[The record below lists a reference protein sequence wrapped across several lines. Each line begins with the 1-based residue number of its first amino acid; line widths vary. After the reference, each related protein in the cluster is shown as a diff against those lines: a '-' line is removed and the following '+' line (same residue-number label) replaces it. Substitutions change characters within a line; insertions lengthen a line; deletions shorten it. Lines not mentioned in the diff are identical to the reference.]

1 MKRTIKY
8 SIVVPLF
15 NEEENIKPLYKSLK
29 SELVKLPGNH
39 EILFV
44 DDGSNDD
51 TFEELSKLA
60 KKDAHVKVIRFR
72 KNFGQTAALVA
83 GFDHASGNNIV
94 SIDGDMQNDPKD
106 IRSLLNKLNEGYDVV
121 CGWRKKRK
129 DSLFKKKIPSI
140 ISNWVASKLYGIK
153 IHDFGCTLRA
163 YKKRVLENILIYGEL
178 HRYLPAIIG
187 SKGYKVGEIIVDH
200 NPRKFGESKYGNKR
214 LVKGMLDL
222 SSVYIIE
229 RYLTRPMHLFGTLG
243 ILSITAGIILGI
255 YLSAIRLLYRISI
268 ADRPLLLLAIL
279 LIVFGAQFL
288 VLGFLGE
295 MFARTRLESNR
306 RTLYDV
312 DTILN

>member
-1 MKRTIKY
+1 MKKTIKY

-15 NEEENIKPLYKSLK
+15 NEEKNIEPFYKSLR

-44 DDGSNDD
+44 DDGSNDN
-51 TFEELSKLA
+51 TFEELSKLT
-60 KKDAHVKVIRFR
+60 KIDSHVKVIKFR

-83 GFDHASGNNIV
+83 GFDHASGNYII

-106 IRSLLNKLNEGYDVV
+106 IKSLLDKLDNGFDVV

-129 DSLFKKKIPSI
+129 DSLFKKKMPSN
-140 ISNWVASKLYGIK
+140 ISNWLASKLYGIK

-163 YKKRVLENILIYGEL
+163 YKKEVLENILIYGEL
-178 HRYLPAIIG
+178 HRYIPAIIG
-187 SKGYKVGEIIVDH
+187 SKGYKIGEIIVKH
-200 NPRKFGESKYGNKR
+200 NPRKFGESKYGYKR
-214 LVKGMLDL
+214 LVKGILDL

-243 ILSITAGIILGI
+243 ILSIAVGVILGI
-255 YLSAIRLLYRISI
+255 YLSTIRLLFRTSI
-268 ADRPLLLLAIL
+268 ADRPLLLLTIL
-279 LIVFGAQFL
+279 MIVFGAQFL

-295 MFARTRLESNR
+295 MFARMRLESKK